1 MIIKSVSIFMATA
14 RRASGKS
21 SDKRNDGAAN
31 IQAKQKKKTHRKL
44 SKLDEA
50 NGKLH
55 PKVMENYKRK
65 THFSK

>member
-1 MIIKSVSIFMATA
+1 MKSVSIFMASA
-14 RRASGKS
+14 RRTSGKS
-21 SDKRNDGAAN
+21 SDKRNEGAAS
-31 IQAKQKKKTHRKL
+31 IQAKQKKKTQRKL

-55 PKVMENYKRK
+55 PKVMENYKKK